1 MRWEPQSL
9 KCDMVLIDGSSDPLG
24 EGPYTAG
31 YRARQTPT
39 LAPAPVFVFRGY
51 APSEESLL
59 GHGVNVMENEGLETH
74 LWVGNSAREIEI
86 GGKAFVLYHCPRCT
100 RDFAREP
107 GRSGWRAVH
116 VGVHKVHYLHDSL
129 SHKWVSESCPEKI
142 PRS

>member
-1 MRWEPQSL
+1 VGLKATYGRVSRAGIYPLAWSL
-9 KCDMVLIDGSSDPLG
+9 DHAGPLARTVTDAALMLARDP
-24 EGPYTAG
+24 
-31 YRARQTPT
+31 
-39 LAPAPVFVFRGY
+39 
-51 APSEESLL
+51 SL
-59 GHGVNVMENEGLETH
+59 
-74 LWVGNSAREIEI
+74 VGNSAREIEI

-129 SHKWVSESCPEKI
+129 SHKWVSESCPEI